1 MEPKPRG
8 LLDLGEPCATF
19 TLTTEVTKNSI
30 LSFPRFLVE
39 ASNQGRFG
47 QIAAG
52 NFNHIA
58 GEHGKFLVFDAK
70 WYPRGYEAVVRIK
83 LDSPLIVDIFSKQGP
98 NQEFAKRLE
107 DYLLLMLQ
115 AFEEIVR
122 SETIYMTFMPGQEKT
137 SRLAIQRKFS
147 EKFLTGNMLNLFLL
161 SIIIGVIIILIF
173 GTEIG
178 PIVLVVMILA
188 IMLSAG
194 KIAAMTSDW
203 RITKEHPEVV
213 IVKCKLDSAMV
224 GSFMRMY
231 GDRLPSLKK
240 RIYSFM
246 TEKNR
251 QATPEEISR
260 FFFEAGINIPPEEI
274 IVKRINV
281 YEIVRRAAEKFRAPV
296 PTIMITRNIKPNA
309 AATGVSKHLAT
320 ILITIG
326 LLIQLEEHEIELV
339 IGHEMSHLRFGD
351 PAILFTVF
359 SCEYLARV
367 YVYYDVIAPIWPIY
381 LFFIFYMIF
390 FVGKLLEA
398 RADLEAAYI
407 LRDPRTMATSLKKI
421 GFRRLIL
428 DERFIEGKE
437 STLEDWFAFDSHP
450 PIGYRIRRLE
460 SLDLNNAPKHTFL
473 KSISDVFHGIRNAMT
488 R

>member
-1 MEPKPRG
+1 MLE
-8 LLDLGEPCATF
+8 LGEPCATF

-30 LSFPRFLVE
+30 ISFPKFLIE
-39 ASNQGRFG
+39 SSNQGRFG

-52 NFNHIA
+52 NFNHVA

-70 WYPRGYEAVVRIK
+70 WYPKDYSAVVRIR
-83 LDSPLIVDIFSKQGP
+83 LDSPLTVDIFSRQGA
-98 NQEFAKRLE
+98 NKEFARRLE

-115 AFEEIVR
+115 AFEEVVR

-137 SRLAIQRKFS
+137 SRLTIQRKFS

-173 GTEIG
+173 GVNIG
-178 PIVLVVMILA
+178 PIVLVVLIFA
-188 IMLSAG
+188 IVLSAG
-194 KIAAMTSDW
+194 KIVALTSDW
-203 RITKEHPEVV
+203 RITAEHPEVV
-213 IVKCKLDSAMV
+213 IVKCKLDRAMI
-224 GSFMRMY
+224 GSFMQTY

-240 RIYSFM
+240 NIYDFM
-246 TEKNR
+246 TEKRR
-251 QATPEEISR
+251 QATPEEISN
-260 FFFEAGINIPPEEI
+260 FFWKAGIVIPPDQI

-281 YEIVRRAAEKFRAPV
+281 YGIVKKAADRFRAPV
-296 PTIMITRNIKPNA
+296 PTIMITKNPKPNA

-320 ILITIG
+320 IMITIG
-326 LLIQLEEHEIELV
+326 LLIQLDENEIELV
-339 IGHEMSHLRFGD
+339 VGHEMSHLRFGD

-367 YVYYDVIAPIWPIY
+367 YLYYAVIAPIWPLY
-381 LFFIFYMIF
+381 LFFIFYVIF

-407 LRDPRTMATSLKKI
+407 LRDPKTMATSLKKI

-437 STLEDWFAFDSHP
+437 STLEDWFAFDPHP

-460 SLDLNNAPKHTFL
+460 SLDMNDVPKHTFL
-473 KSISDVFHGIRNAMT
+473 RSISDVFRGIRKAMA

>member
-1 MEPKPRG
+1 MLE
-8 LLDLGEPCATF
+8 LGEPCATF
-19 TLTTEVTKNSI
+19 TLTTEVTRDSV
-30 LSFPRFLVE
+30 LSFPKFLVE
-39 ASNQGRFG
+39 SSNQGRFG

-52 NFNHIA
+52 NFNHVA
-58 GEHGKFLVFDAK
+58 GERGKFFVFDAK
-70 WYPRGYEAVVRIK
+70 WYPKNYEAVVRMK
-83 LDSPLIVDIFSKQGP
+83 LDSPMTVDIFSGQGP
-98 NQEFAKRLE
+98 NQEFARRLE

-115 AFEEIVR
+115 AFEEVVR
-122 SETIYMTFMPGQEKT
+122 GETIYMTFMPGQEKT
-137 SRLAIQRKFS
+137 SKLTIQRKFS

-161 SIIIGVIIILIF
+161 SIVIGVIIILIF
-173 GTEIG
+173 GTDIG
-178 PIVLVVMILA
+178 PIVLVVLILA
-188 IMLSAG
+188 VVLSAG
-194 KIAAMTSDW
+194 KIVALTSDW
-203 RITKEHPEVV
+203 RITAEHPEVV
-213 IVKCKLDSAMV
+213 IVKCKLDRTMI
-224 GSFMRMY
+224 GSFMRTY

-240 RIYSFM
+240 SIYDFM
-246 TEKNR
+246 TEKRR
-251 QATPEEISR
+251 QATPEEIST
-260 FFFEAGINIPPEEI
+260 FFWKVGIVIPPEKI

-281 YEIVRRAAEKFRAPV
+281 YGIVKKAADRFRAPV
-296 PTIMITRNIKPNA
+296 PTIMITKSPKPNA

-320 ILITIG
+320 MMITIG
-326 LLIQLEEHEIELV
+326 LLIQLDENEIELV
-339 IGHEMSHLRFGD
+339 VGHEMSHLRFGD

-359 SCEYLARV
+359 ACEYLARV
-367 YVYYDVIAPIWPIY
+367 YIYYAVIAPIWPIY

-437 STLEDWFAFDSHP
+437 STLEDWFAFDPHP

-460 SLDLNNAPKHTFL
+460 SLDMNDVPKHTFL
-473 KSISDVFHGIRNAMT
+473 RSISDVFRGIRKAMA